1 MKKLISVLFV
11 LLIIFSA
18 SACEKDSSNI
28 DLMSILKN
36 EQKFIAENGE
46 EVYLKDYKYAE
57 EYYAT
62 PSRYALVD
70 FDGDGINEL
79 VVDISLNGGIYLVFH
94 NDGSNIYGFQFFS
107 KELQNIKVDGSFS
120 QSGAAVSNYYTRITF
135 DGDDYEI
142 TNVAVCDEYISKYE
156 IDGKECSIEEID
168 EYIENWQQKEDVNWI
183 EYEKRGL

>member
-18 SACEKDSSNI
+18 SACEKDTSNT

-36 EQKFIAENGE
+36 EQQIITENGE
-46 EVYLKDYKYAE
+46 KVYLKDYKIAE

-62 PSRYALVD
+62 PSKYTSVD
-70 FDGDGINEL
+70 FDGDGPDEL
-79 VVDISLNGGIYLVFH
+79 VVDISLNGAIYLVFH

-107 KELQNIKVDGSFS
+107 KELQSIKIDGSFS
-120 QSGAAVSNYYTRITF
+120 QSGAAVSNYYTRMTF

-156 IDGKECSIEEID
+156 INGKECSIEEID
-168 EYIENWQQKEDVNWI
+168 EYIENWQQKEDAEWI
-183 EYEKRGL
+183 EI